1 MKIISVVGYKKTGKT
16 TLVERIVKALKEHGT
31 VGTIK
36 HMHEHSMNTPNTDTW
51 KHSRAGAD
59 VVIGVTPHELVKF
72 SNDNSLDHALSE
84 LADEGMDFAVV
95 EGWKESTLPKIAL
108 GDVEVPNIIL
118 RMNRQENAEIDI
130 ADIDIIVDLVQK
142 QPEFYTIQ
150 SLVKKIRGSG
160 NIDKAGAIGTFTGI
174 VRAVSGNSRTE
185 FLEFESYG
193 EVAHQ
198 KMDEICSQLKQK
210 DGITDVLMHHRTGII
225 QKGEDI
231 VYIVVAA
238 GHREQMFP
246 VLREAI
252 ERLKRE
258 VPIWKKEHA
267 LEGEWWVHDT
277 TGKKLER

>member
-16 TLVERIVKALKEHGT
+16 ALVEQLVKALKKHGT

-36 HMHEHSMNTPNTDTW
+36 HLHDHSLHTPNTDTW
-51 KHSRAGAD
+51 KHARAGAD

-72 SNDNSLDHALSE
+72 SNENSLDRALIE

-95 EGWKESTLPKIAL
+95 EGWKESALGKIAL

-118 RMNRQENAEIDI
+118 RLDRQENA
-130 ADIDIIVDLVQK
+130 DIDAIVDLVQK
-142 QPEFYTIQ
+142 QPEYHTLE
-150 SLVKKIRGSG
+150 SLVKKIRRSG
-160 NIDKAGAIGTFTGI
+160 KIEKTGAIGTFTGI
-174 VRAVSGNSRTE
+174 VRTVSENSRTE

-193 EVAHQ
+193 EVARQ
-198 KMDEICSQLKQK
+198 KMDEICSALKQEE
-210 DGITDVLMHHRTGII
+210 GIVEVLMYHRTGII

-231 VYIVVAA
+231 VHIVVAA

-252 ERLKRE
+252 ERLKAE

-277 TGKKLER
+277 AGKKLER

>member
-16 TLVERIVKALKEHGT
+16 TLVERLIKALKKHGT

-36 HMHEHSMNTPNTDTW
+36 HMQEHSLHTPDTDTW

-72 SNDNSLDHALSE
+72 SNDNSLDRALSE

-108 GDVEVPNIIL
+108 GDVGVPNIIL
-118 RMNRQENAEIDI
+118 RLDRQENAKIDNE
-130 ADIDIIVDLVQK
+130 DIDIIVDLVQK
-142 QPEFYTIQ
+142 QPEFHTIQ
-150 SLVKKIRGSG
+150 SLVKKTRRSG

-174 VRAVSGNSRTE
+174 VRAVSENARTE

-193 EVAHQ
+193 EVAHL
-198 KMDEICSQLKQK
+198 KMDEICAQLKQR

-225 QKGEDI
+225 RKGEDI

-238 GHREQMFP
+238 CHREQMFP
-246 VLREAI
+246 VLSEAI

>member
-16 TLVERIVKALKEHGT
+16 TLVERLVKSLKEHGT
-31 VGTIK
+31 VGTVK
-36 HMHEHSMNTPNTDTW
+36 HLHDHSLHTPDTDTW
-51 KHSRAGAD
+51 KHARAGAD
-59 VVIGVTPHELVKF
+59 VVIGVTPYELVKF
-72 SNDNSLDHALSE
+72 SHDNDLTRAFDE
-84 LADEGMDFAVV
+84 LADAGMDFAVV
-95 EGWKESTLPKIAL
+95 EGWKDGALPKIAL
-108 GDVEVPNIIL
+108 GDVEAVNILL
-118 RMNRQENAEIDI
+118 RLDRQENA
-130 ADIDIIVDLVQK
+130 DIDGIVDIVQK
-142 QPEFYTIQ
+142 QPEYQTLA
-150 SLVKKIRGSG
+150 SLIKKIRRSRE
-160 NIDKAGAIGTFTGI
+160 IEKAGAIGTFTGI
-174 VRAVSGNSRTE
+174 VRAVSENARTE

-193 EVAHQ
+193 KVAQQ

-267 LEGEWWVHDT
+267 LEGEWWVHDS
-277 TGKKLER
+277 GK

>member
-16 TLVERIVKALKEHGT
+16 TLVERLVKTLKEHGT

-36 HMHEHSMNTPNTDTW
+36 HLHEHSMHTPNTDTW

-72 SNDNSLDHALSE
+72 SNENNLTRALDE
-84 LADEGMDFAVV
+84 LADDGMDFAVV
-95 EGWKESTLPKIAL
+95 EGWKDSALPKIAL
-108 GDVEVPNIIL
+108 GDVEAANILL
-118 RMNRQENAEIDI
+118 RLDGQENA
-130 ADIDIIVDLVQK
+130 DIDVIMDLVRK
-142 QPEFYTIQ
+142 QPEYHTLA
-150 SLVKKIRGSG
+150 SLVKRIRSSVD
-160 NIDKAGAIGTFTGI
+160 IEKAGAIGTFSGI
-174 VRAVSGNSRTE
+174 VRAVSENIRTE

-193 EVAHQ
+193 EIARQ
-198 KMDEICSQLKQK
+198 KMDDICSALKQEE
-210 DGITDVLMHHRTGII
+210 GIVEVLMYHRTGII

-231 VYIVVAA
+231 VHIVVAA

-277 TGKKLER
+277 AGKK